1 MFKLACFRNIADGS
15 LLGGREQPEVRSLR
29 HVLIIEDMYLF
40 QQYLTDI
47 ATLAG
52 ASSISAVGTQ
62 QDAIESARRH
72 KPALILS
79 DIKLPQGSGVSAI
92 DTIVAA
98 HGDIPVIFITGYPER
113 CDFFVDEGML
123 LTKPVSAEVL
133 LKTVSAFFGGAPL
146 PTRH

>member
-1 MFKLACFRNIADGS
+1 
-15 LLGGREQPEVRSLR
+15 LR

-52 ASSISAVGTQ
+52 ASSVAVAGTQ
-62 QDAIESARRH
+62 QDAIDSARRH

-79 DIKLPQGSGVSAI
+79 DIKLPQGSGLSAI
-92 DTIVAA
+92 DTIIAN
-98 HGDIPVIFITGYPER
+98 HGNIPVIFITGYPER
-113 CDFFVDEGML
+113 CDIYVDEGML
-123 LTKPVSAEVL
+123 LTKPVSADVL
-133 LKTVSAFFGGAPL
+133 LETVSAVFDGAPL

>member
-1 MFKLACFRNIADGS
+1 M
-15 LLGGREQPEVRSLR
+15 R

-40 QQYLTDI
+40 QQYLKDI

-52 ASSISAVGTQ
+52 ASSISVVSTQDDAV
-62 QDAIESARRH
+62 ESARQQ

-92 DTIVAA
+92 DTIMAD

-113 CDFFVDEGML
+113 CDNHSSDGVL
-123 LTKPVSAEVL
+123 LTKPVSADVL

>member
-1 MFKLACFRNIADGS
+1 VNNRGAL
-15 LLGGREQPEVRSLR
+15 VR
-29 HVLIIEDMYLF
+29 HVLIIEDLYLF
-40 QQYLTDI
+40 QQYLKDI
-47 ATLAG
+47 VTLAG
-52 ASSISAVGTQ
+52 ASSISVVSTQDDAV
-62 QDAIESARRH
+62 ESARQQ

-92 DTIVAA
+92 DTIMAD

-113 CDFFVDEGML
+113 CDNLVGDGML
-123 LTKPVSAEVL
+123 LIKPVSADVL